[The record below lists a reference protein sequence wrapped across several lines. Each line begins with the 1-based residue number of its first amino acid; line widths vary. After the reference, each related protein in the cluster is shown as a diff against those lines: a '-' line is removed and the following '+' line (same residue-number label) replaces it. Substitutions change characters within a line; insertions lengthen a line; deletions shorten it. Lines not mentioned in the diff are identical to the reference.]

1 MFKKTFF
8 LIALFSMLTGCYQ
21 STASLIGP
29 TVTLGTSGNLAQSAL
44 SYSVN
49 ESVKKATGKYPAA
62 HIKESFKIYQDR
74 IKRNNNILLMR
85 IIYYLSPLSFFRPV
99 YIFLKDY
106 GKTFEIDYV
115 QNRFRFSTKEPML
128 SMQSESLMFIFKNQF
143 GFDTL
148 NVNSRFEEVNK
159 LGWSTASR
167 TLTIETLNNLGFKVN
182 FGLFF
187 NRKIIFLFF
196 RTFFKV
202 IKNLK

>member
-1 MFKKTFF
+1 
-8 LIALFSMLTGCYQ
+8 
-21 STASLIGP
+21 
-29 TVTLGTSGNLAQSAL
+29 
-44 SYSVN
+44 
-49 ESVKKATGKYPAA
+49 
-62 HIKESFKIYQDR
+62 
-74 IKRNNNILLMR
+74 
-85 IIYYLSPLSFFRPV
+85 
-99 YIFLKDY
+99 
-106 GKTFEIDYV
+106 
-115 QNRFRFSTKEPML
+115 ML

-196 RTFFKV
+196 RNFFKV